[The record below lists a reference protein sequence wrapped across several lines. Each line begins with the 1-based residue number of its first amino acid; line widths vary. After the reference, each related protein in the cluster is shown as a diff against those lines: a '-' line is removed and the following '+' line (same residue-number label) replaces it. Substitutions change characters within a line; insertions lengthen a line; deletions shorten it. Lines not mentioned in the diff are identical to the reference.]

1 MTARRYFGEVVEL
14 VGVGA
19 VIVRRDDGLG
29 HVFTPAAEIAAGVP
43 LHPGDRV
50 EFCVLPFG
58 AEVRGCDLI
67 LHAYTGDR
75 QHRAARGIA
84 GAVLSLLKKTA
95 ASDGR

>member
-29 HVFTPAAEIAAGVP
+29 DVFTPAAEIGAGVP

-50 EFCVLPFG
+50 EFSVLPFG
-58 AEVRGCDLI
+58 AKVRGCDLI

-75 QHRAARGIA
+75 HRAPRALPA
-84 GAVLSLLKKTA
+84 LS
-95 ASDGR
+95 SRY